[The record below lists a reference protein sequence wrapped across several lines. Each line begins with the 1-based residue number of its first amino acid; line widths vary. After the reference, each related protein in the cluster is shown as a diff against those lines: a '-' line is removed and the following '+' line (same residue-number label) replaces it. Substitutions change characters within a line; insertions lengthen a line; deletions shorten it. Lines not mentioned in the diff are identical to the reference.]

1 VEPRD
6 VVVVGGSAGSLKPL
20 QELAA
25 ALPADLPGPVLVTI
39 HVREGPRTGFPLIL
53 ARAGTLPVAHATA
66 GERLRPG
73 RIYVAPPGYHLL
85 VPGGVAEL
93 SDGPRVSYS
102 RPAADVMFASAA
114 RWFGARVVAVVLSGL
129 MDDGARGAALVAR
142 AGGAVVVQEPGEA
155 VHPSMPRSALAATP
169 GAIAVPGK
177 KLGEMVSG
185 MLGEPG
191 MVASLCPGPRRA
203 AGACLEEGS
212 GLQLLSPGGTR
223 QPRLACPECGGGL
236 IEAVLP
242 WKVYYRCHTGH
253 QFGPQSLAAGPAESP
268 EARLWRAVAA
278 LERTAALTRL
288 RAGHTDADEDD
299 AGRKGQTGD
308 RVTRLAESVRLE
320 LWQAPER

>member
-1 VEPRD
+1 

-39 HVREGPRTGFPLIL
+39 HVGEGRRTGFPSIL

-73 RIYVAPPGYHLL
+73 RIYVAPPGHHLL

-93 SDGPRVSYS
+93 SNGPRVNYS

-114 RWFGARVVAVVLSGL
+114 RWFGARVMAVVLSGL
-129 MDDGARGAALVAR
+129 MDDGARGATLVAR

-155 VHPSMPRSALAATP
+155 EHPSMPRSALVAAP

-177 KLGEMVSG
+177 KLGETVSE

-191 MVASLCPGPRRA
+191 TVAAPYRGPRRA
-203 AGACLEEGS
+203 AGTCLEEAS
-212 GLQLLSPGGTR
+212 DLQFLSPGEAR
-223 QPRLACPECGGGL
+223 QPRPACPECGGAL
-236 IEAVLP
+236 IEGVLP
-242 WKVYYRCHTGH
+242 WKVYYRCHRGH

-278 LERTAALTRL
+278 LERTAALARL
-288 RAGHTDADEDD
+288 RARHTDAGEDD
-299 AGRKGQTGD
+299 AGRERQTGD
-308 RVTRLAESVRLE
+308 RVTRLAESVRPE
-320 LWQAPER
+320 MWQTPER